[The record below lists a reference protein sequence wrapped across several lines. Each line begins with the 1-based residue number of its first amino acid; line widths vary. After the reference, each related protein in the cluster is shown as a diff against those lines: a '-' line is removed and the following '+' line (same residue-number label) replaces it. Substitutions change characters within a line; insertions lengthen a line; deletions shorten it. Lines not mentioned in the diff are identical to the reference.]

1 MIGKLFKRNIYKRN
15 IYKGLKWWWIV
26 SIIGAVVILAPI
38 LFVLFSIL
46 QEPNDNWFHIRQYL
60 LKNYVKDTIKIV
72 VATGV
77 LTAFLGATL
86 AWLNTAYDF
95 PFRRF
100 FRWGLILPLAIPPY
114 IAAYTYRTMFSYTG
128 VIQTTLRNH
137 FHYQID
143 PELLSISSLRG
154 AIFIFTL
161 FLFPYVYMITKS
173 FLENQSTA
181 YFENARLLGRRPF
194 SIFVKVIL
202 PLSRPAIVGGVVLVI
217 YEVLGDYGVTS
228 YFGIHTITT
237 AIFQTWFGM
246 YDVNSAMRL
255 ASWLM
260 MMVVGLFFLERLL
273 RKRKRYD
280 AHVKSRKFQPI
291 KLNGFSA
298 MFAFLYNAIIFSFG
312 FLIPFI
318 QLIAW
323 AKLTF
328 HKVWNETFFT
338 LLYQTLYVTI
348 ISSTLIL
355 VVAVIVA
362 NVHRTQ
368 STTSFLLS
376 KLITSGYS
384 IPGAIIAIG
393 VLAVFIKLD
402 ELLAP
407 IYSLLGL
414 GNAPLVLSLSIVM
427 LIIGYFIRFMAVGYH
442 AVEVG
447 FEEIGNKYLEA
458 SRTLGHGMTKSFFKV
473 ELPLTKGA
481 ILSGFILTFVEICK
495 ELPLTLLLRPF
506 NFETLATK
514 TYQYAKDE
522 MIHEAAIPSLTIIL
536 ISTLSI
542 IVLQSAD
549 KKVKL

>member
-1 MIGKLFKRNIYKRN
+1 MIRKLFKRN

-26 SIIGAVVILAPI
+26 SIMGAVVILSPI
-38 LFVLFSIL
+38 LFVLFSIF

-60 LKNYVKDTIKIV
+60 LKNYVKDTIILV

-273 RKRKRYD
+273 RKRKRYN

-298 MFAFLYNAIIFSFG
+298 IFAFLYNALIFSFG

-328 HKVWNETFFT
+328 HKVWNETFIT
-338 LLYQTLYVTI
+338 LLYQTLYVTL

-355 VVAVIVA
+355 VVAVTVA
-362 NVHRTQ
+362 NVTRTQ

-384 IPGAIIAIG
+384 IPGAVIAIG

-402 ELLAP
+402 ESLAP

-427 LIIGYFIRFMAVGYH
+427 LIIGYFIRFMAIGYH

-447 FEEIGNKYLEA
+447 FEKIGNKYWEV

-473 ELPLTKGA
+473 ELPLFKGA
-481 ILSGFILTFVEICK
+481 ILSSFILTFVEICK

-514 TYQYAKDE
+514 TFQYAKDE
-522 MIHEAAIPSLTIIL
+522 MIHEAAIPSLIIIL